1 MSLNC
6 SFNIKVE
13 NITDIIGKDTFKNL
27 TQEECESVITQLM
40 SSYNLTQEA
49 LLDNKYKS
57 DIINAIKRGR
67 EEVNKAALSST
78 KAGKAPKTNF
88 KKGDTISIGDS
99 NFTVSRVEKYSNYDV
114 PIVYVKEPLQIRKGG
129 FSPSLNVIILSAV
142 VRASAYLKS
151 ISC

>member
-57 DIINAIKRGR
+57 DIIAAIKRGR
-67 EEVNKAALSST
+67 EEANKTDEIST
-78 KAGKAPKTNF
+78 MSERNQ
-88 KKGDTISIGDS
+88 S
-99 NFTVSRVEKYSNYDV
+99 
-114 PIVYVKEPLQIRKGG
+114 
-129 FSPSLNVIILSAV
+129 
-142 VRASAYLKS
+142 
-151 ISC
+151 

>member
-67 EEVNKAALSST
+67 EEASKAISVSTTTERVLKNEKAKTYTAYLPYARSDDAALLRRNC
-78 KAGKAPKTNF
+78 G
-88 KKGDTISIGDS
+88 
-99 NFTVSRVEKYSNYDV
+99 
-114 PIVYVKEPLQIRKGG
+114 
-129 FSPSLNVIILSAV
+129 
-142 VRASAYLKS
+142 
-151 ISC
+151 